1 MMSTTKKVTVLV
13 LHIAIALMLL
23 ATTTPIVF
31 VSSFSFQS
39 HHHHHHQP
47 ALTITTTTA
56 RDHGSRDRGI
66 LYSSSPED
74 DEQGGLFL
82 GNDIE
87 TDNMKKAKADA
98 GEYDFGQIDYL
109 ALARQRAAAQVES
122 NNNVAN
128 ENDWKNLANEKKKM
142 GGRGNDG
149 SDPSMGDDADW
160 ENSKLEVGNAESEIL
175 FDIGDAGDGG
185 GGGGG
190 GDEPKLLL

>member
-1 MMSTTKKVTVLV
+1 MMTTTKKATVLV

-87 TDNMKKAKADA
+87 TEMKKAKADA

-122 NNNVAN
+122 NNNVAD